1 METPTKFVKLMI
13 PVAEAVR
20 AKDQNPNMSLTQAVI
35 HQLITSNNDNSRGA
49 TNEPTNTDS

>member
-13 PVAEAVR
+13 PVVEAVR

-35 HQLITSNNDNSRGA
+35 HQLITSNNNSQRA
-49 TNEPTNTDS
+49 SNEPTNSDS